1 MSIRVMTSV
10 WDDPYTQT
18 HSELLVLL
26 ALADW
31 ANDDGYCWPT
41 ISALAA
47 KSRLSERAV
56 QQILGRLTATGRI
69 ERISGGG
76 RGHANEYRVL
86 ISRKPEPET
95 VNQIHRKQNTE
106 SKTPNGIQVLG
117 AKRVNLTTEK
127 GEPGA
132 PHTSYTRQKNNTT
145 TTSSLVSNDVCP
157 GEKADGSSSTS
168 SLAEDLRRI
177 YGLSN
182 SQRDVVASFL
192 GSHGED
198 YVRAKWAIVQS
209 QPRRNGAGALLAALQ
224 DDWQVSTSPPQTNG
238 PPDKDGRLAAA
249 EARGRERGWTW

>member
-10 WDDPYTQT
+10 WDDRRAQT
-18 HSELLVLL
+18 HTELLVLL

-31 ANDDGYCWPT
+31 ANDDGYGWPT
-41 ISALAA
+41 VSVLAA
-47 KSRLSERAV
+47 KARLSERAV
-56 QQILGRLTATGRI
+56 RQILGRLTATGRI
-69 ERISGGG
+69 RRIPGGG
-76 RGHANEYRVL
+76 RGHGNLYQVL
-86 ISRKPEPET
+86 SVENPAPET
-95 VNQIHRKQNTE
+95 VNLIHGKENTE
-106 SKTPNGIQVLG
+106 PETLNGLHPLG

-198 YVRAKWAIVQS
+198 YVRAKWEIARS
-209 QPRRNGAGALLAALQ
+209 QPRRNGAGAFFGR
-224 DDWQVSTSPPQTNG
+224 TP
-238 PPDKDGRLAAA
+238 GRLADA
-249 EARGRERGWTW
+249 G